1 MYPNID
7 KCRLLF
13 HICNSLT
20 RLSDA
25 AQAALDDAESERE
38 IGYVQNLV
46 EKGCHGWSNSPLG
59 FCHGWI
65 VSLQGDGSIL
75 GAPPLF
81 ANRKAGGC
89 ADAPFPFSVVPS
101 RLPMATESRREVTSS
116 KPRDHAQMD
125 CLLRRNGCQQY
136 PRRCLVLH
144 ARQQVADAV
153 RDSLLRVDRSEER
166 RVGKEC
172 RSRWSPYH

>member
-89 ADAPFPFSVVPS
+89 ADAPFPFSVGPS
-101 RLPMATESRREVTSS
+101 RFPMATEFWRKCYLFTRRHREELDILITS
-116 KPRDHAQMD
+116 
-125 CLLRRNGCQQY
+125 
-136 PRRCLVLH
+136 
-144 ARQQVADAV
+144 
-153 RDSLLRVDRSEER
+153 
-166 RVGKEC
+166 
-172 RSRWSPYH
+172 